1 MKIKNSPIKMVL
13 FLVLLLIPFVGLGDE
28 PHILLQ
34 KENGCLDEDQRYQ
47 GTVSFSAE
55 LLSNGS
61 IKVLSSKI
69 TTFTVKICNAST
81 GAILYQESTVEGVL
95 HITTHFWQAGRYV
108 LQIETADA
116 SYSGEF
122 DI

>member
-1 MKIKNSPIKMVL
+1 MKKQ
-13 FLVLLLIPFVGLGDE
+13 LLLLLLLWPIVGNAGEPDEIPLR
-28 PHILLQ
+28 
-34 KENGCLDEDQRYQ
+34 EDSLYPELHRNE
-47 GTVSFSAE
+47 TAHTNFTAE

-81 GAILYQESTVEGVL
+81 GAILYQGSTVEGVL

>member
-1 MKIKNSPIKMVL
+1 MKKQ
-13 FLVLLLIPFVGLGDE
+13 LLLILLLWPFVGNAGEPDE
-28 PHILLQ
+28 IPLR
-34 KENGCLDEDQRYQ
+34 EDSLYPELHRNE
-47 GTVSFSAE
+47 TAHTNFAAE

-81 GAILYQESTVEGVL
+81 GTILYQGSTVEGVL
-95 HITTHFWQAGRYV
+95 HITAHFLQAGRYV

-122 DI
+122 DFS

>member
-1 MKIKNSPIKMVL
+1 MKRIILLL
-13 FLVLLLIPFVGLGDE
+13 FLLAPFAGYGEEDPE
-28 PHILLQ
+28 ESEIR
-34 KENGCLDEDQRYQ
+34 KEITFHDDQRSQ
-47 GTVSFSAE
+47 SGPSFSAE

-81 GAILYQESTVEGVL
+81 GAILYQGSTVEGVL
-95 HITTHFWQAGRYV
+95 HITTHFLQAGRYV

-122 DI
+122 DS

>member
-1 MKIKNSPIKMVL
+1 M
-13 FLVLLLIPFVGLGDE
+13 LLLPIVSNAGEPDDIPLFPE
-28 PHILLQ
+28 AEFSH
-34 KENGCLDEDQRYQ
+34 KNQRNEA
-47 GTVSFSAE
+47 TTTFTAE

-61 IKVLSSKI
+61 IKVLSNKI

-81 GAILYQESTVEGVL
+81 GAILYQGSTVEGVL
-95 HITTHFWQAGRYV
+95 HITAHFLQAGRYV

-122 DI
+122 DFS

>member
-1 MKIKNSPIKMVL
+1 MKKQL
-13 FLVLLLIPFVGLGDE
+13 LLLLLIWPFVGNAGE
-28 PHILLQ
+28 PDDIPLHPV
-34 KENGCLDEDQRYQ
+34 EEC
-47 GTVSFSAE
+47 SFESHRNETAHTNFTAE

-81 GAILYQESTVEGVL
+81 GAILYLGSTVEGVL
-95 HITTHFWQAGRYV
+95 HITAHFWQAGRYV

-122 DI
+122 DFS